1 MTATL
6 THQDDLAALIR
17 SYHEVTDR
25 LKASHE
31 LLGREVRRLREEL
44 HEKNR
49 ELARRERLAALGEMA
64 AGVAHEIRNPL
75 GGIGLYA
82 SLLERD
88 LTDRPRQQDIAQ
100 RISAGV
106 RNMEGIVGD
115 ILAFAGDGVP
125 HRRCVAA
132 GELVKAVLAQVA
144 PRAHALGVEF
154 EVDVRLA
161 EVRLQIDSG
170 QIERALL
177 NLLVN
182 ALDAMGKG
190 GRIGIR
196 AAEIRDD
203 DGMAAIVVEDNGP
216 GIPAELRQRI
226 FHPFFTTKE
235 TGTGLGLAIVH
246 RIVEAHGGRITAGQ
260 RQGGGAS
267 FVLALPAG
275 EGGRVDSLK
284 GGTG

>member
-1 MTATL
+1 MTT
-6 THQDDLAALIR
+6 TVSHEEDLAVLIQ
-17 SYHEVTDR
+17 SYHDVTDR

-31 LLGREVRRLREEL
+31 ILAREVGRLRDEL

-88 LTDRPRQQDIAQ
+88 LTDRPRQQDIAK

-125 HRRCVAA
+125 NRRAVRA
-132 GELVKAVLAQVA
+132 GDIVNAVLAQVA
-144 PRAHALGVEF
+144 PRAHGLGVEF

-161 EVRLQIDSG
+161 DVTLLVDSG
-170 QIERALL
+170 PIERALL

-182 ALDAMGKG
+182 SLDAIGRG
-190 GRIGIR
+190 GRIVIR
-196 AAEIRDD
+196 MAEPSAEE
-203 DGMAAIVVEDNGP
+203 GMVGIVVEDNGP
-216 GIPAELRQRI
+216 GIPAELVQRI

-260 RQGGGAS
+260 RGGGGAS
-267 FVLALPAG
+267 FVLVLPA
-275 EGGRVDSLK
+275 VDTVRADTL
-284 GGTG
+284 G

>member
-1 MTATL
+1 MTTTL
-6 THQDDLAALIR
+6 SHEEDLAALIQ
-17 SYHEVTDR
+17 SYHAVTDR

-31 LLGREVRRLREEL
+31 ILAREVCRLRDEL

-49 ELARRERLAALGEMA
+49 ELARSERLAALGEMA

-88 LTDRPRQQDIAQ
+88 LAEMPRQLDIVR
-100 RISAGV
+100 RISVGV

-125 HRRCVAA
+125 NRREVRA
-132 GELVKAVLAQVA
+132 GEIVNAVLAQVA
-144 PRAHALGVEF
+144 PRAHGLDVEF

-161 EVRLQIDSG
+161 SVTLQVDSG

-182 ALDAMGKG
+182 SMDAIGKG
-190 GRIGIR
+190 GRITIR
-196 AAEIRDD
+196 RADLTVEER
-203 DGMAAIVVEDNGP
+203 MVAIVVEDNGP
-216 GIPAELRQRI
+216 GIPPDLRQRI

-260 RQGGGAS
+260 RSGGGAS
-267 FVLALPAG
+267 FVLVLPAAG
-275 EGGRVDSLK
+275 AARTDTLS
-284 GGTG
+284 